1 MVKVEF
7 KTNFGFF
14 IIFLSVILLSFI
26 EGNQVVNA
34 LSTKNTITGG
44 EIHLISFVIITLF
57 MLIIALFKPYKQN
70 LVSFSAITLSL
81 VTILTTLF
89 DGSFS
94 PTNIIKVLNLVASG
108 ILIIG
113 GVMLIVSTK
122 LSNEEKELTKKGIKY
137 YKK

>member
-7 KTNFGFF
+7 KTNFSFF

-34 LSTKNTITGG
+34 LSTKTGITGG

-57 MLIIALFKPYKQN
+57 MLMVALFKPHKQN

-89 DGSFS
+89 DTSFS
-94 PTNIIKVLNLVASG
+94 SINIIKILNLVASG

-113 GVMLIVSTK
+113 GVMLIASSK
-122 LSNEEKELTKKGIKY
+122 LSNEEKELAKKAIKY